1 MVKRCLGLD
10 IGGANIKLADTD
22 SYACSWPFA
31 MWSRWEE
38 LPDFLERVLAAAP
51 ASDSLA
57 VTMTGELADCFRS
70 KSQGVRAILDAVQQ
84 AAAGKDVRVYRVDG
98 NWATVESARQDPLP
112 VAAANWHALA
122 RFASR
127 AAGEQDFL
135 LVDVGST
142 TTDLIPV
149 VAGTPSSHGQ
159 DDVSRLLAG
168 ELVYTGVE
176 RTPVCAL
183 VESFPYR
190 GEMCPLAAELFATT
204 LDVYLLLGHLS
215 ESLGTD
221 HTGDGKER
229 TREAAALRLSRM
241 ICADPEQFMETD
253 AIAAAEWVAD
263 QQAKRLAASIATVLS
278 AGNGAI
284 GRILISGHG
293 DFLAEQ
299 ALKQLGES
307 LPATALAEHVGMVLS
322 RSGPAYALAVLA
334 SEEWGR

>member
-112 VAAANWHALA
+112 GAAANWHALA

-241 ICADPEQFMETD
+241 ICADPEQFTESD
-253 AIAAAEWVAD
+253 ACIFRGITTIGIKDVIVHAHRAIRFRPRALLVPG
-263 QQAKRLAASIATVLS
+263 RLESNSLGPAVVEH
-278 AGNGAI
+278 I
-284 GRILISGHG
+284 GLW
-293 DFLAEQ
+293 
-299 ALKQLGES
+299 S
-307 LPATALAEHVGMVLS
+307 LP
-322 RSGPAYALAVLA
+322 RWQCFRPRY
-334 SEEWGR
+334 R